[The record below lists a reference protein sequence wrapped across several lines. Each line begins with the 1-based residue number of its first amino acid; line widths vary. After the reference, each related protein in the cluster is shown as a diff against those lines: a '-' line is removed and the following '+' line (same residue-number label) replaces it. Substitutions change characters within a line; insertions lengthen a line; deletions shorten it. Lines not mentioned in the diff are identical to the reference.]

1 VSDYLPPI
9 VTKLDGDLSGLA
21 KTFAEAEAMADE
33 YGRNVE
39 KTIDE
44 HAKAAG
50 EKGGQSFTEEF
61 EKEAAKG
68 VDRLRDE
75 RGRFRKAI
83 EDTTDEVGGGGGK
96 SMASRFWDSF
106 TSNSQS
112 AFDKLSGSAPA
123 GMTQWLVMGA
133 VIAAPAIGAAI
144 NAGVLLGVGGGGLA
158 AGFIAA
164 AQDDRVKAAFKS
176 GVSEVW
182 GSFQRASSPLVEPM
196 IRGAK
201 LLQTT
206 FDDAM
211 PGVQRAFERAQPY
224 VDRLFT
230 GINGMV
236 RELGPGFAEA
246 FGRAMPLIGELGDDL
261 PRIGHAVSDMLSVMS
276 HGAPGAI
283 QFLHDFT
290 TGLDTMLRV
299 TGGTVTAL
307 SMLYDQMRTNSAQG
321 AVLGGTFNGWMTLL
335 DKLDQGSDKGKKS
348 FQKIGEGA
356 DDASKGIDKATKS
369 ISDFI
374 SEALK
379 MQDSDIALARGLQ
392 DVAKSFDQNGR
403 SININTEAGLANRSA
418 LQSQIETIAQ
428 HRQDLIDQGKAMSY
442 VNDWTYKQ
450 IQAMRD
456 AAVAHGGDKAAI
468 DKLIES
474 WEVMLHLPSEKTF
487 TTRLVTIQ
495 GQVGTAGPLGRRA
508 VRYGGIVHAA
518 GGLVTE
524 PGIYRGRGAGTV
536 VAFEEETEQEGF
548 VPKRGISRAHAYDL
562 ISTEAGW
569 YDIPIGAPGSTV
581 PAPSGGSARSSG
593 GGGYAGQPI
602 VIQFQV
608 DGRTFHEEVVMP
620 AAQQYKG
627 QTGST
632 GLT

>member
-1 VSDYLPPI
+1 
-9 VTKLDGDLSGLA
+9 
-21 KTFAEAEAMADE
+21 MADE
-33 YGRNVE
+33 YGRKVE

-44 HAKAAG
+44 HAAAG

-236 RELGPGFAEA
+236 RELGPGFAQA

-356 DDASKGIDKATKS
+356 DDASTAVDKAKKS

-379 MQDSDIALARGLQ
+379 LQDQDIALAKGPAGRGE
-392 DVAKSFDQNGR
+392 VVRPERPVDQHQHGGR
-403 SININTEAGLANRSA
+403 PGQPVSA

-428 HRQDLIDQGKAMSY
+428 HRQELIDQGKGMSY
-442 VNDWTYKQ
+442 VNDWTYKA

-456 AAVAHGGDKAAI
+456 AAVAHGGDKKAI
-468 DKLIES
+468 DELVKS

-495 GQVGTAGPLGRRA
+495 GQVGTAGPRGRIA
-508 VRYGGIVHAA
+508 NRYGGIVHAA
-518 GGLVTE
+518 ERAGHRAGHL
-524 PGIYRGRGAGTV
+524 PRPRRRRGRRV
-536 VAFEEETEQEGF
+536 REETEQEGF
-548 VPKRGISRAHAYDL
+548 VPKRGISRVQAYDL

-569 YDIPIGAPGSTV
+569 YDIPVGAPGSAV
-581 PAPSGGSARSSG
+581 SAPSGGGSRGIG
-593 GGGYAGQPI
+593 GGGYAGP
-602 VIQFQV
+602 
-608 DGRTFHEEVVMP
+608 R
-620 AAQQYKG
+620 
-627 QTGST
+627 SS
-632 GLT
+632 